1 MPHFLARKTLTY
13 HYLFEADSEEDA
25 RNEAEDLPDF
35 DWEQSDGPLIEVE
48 PVSGEPTQNDLSGS
62 FRAIVK

>member
-25 RNEAEDLPDF
+25 RNEAEDLPEY
-35 DWEQSDGPLIEVE
+35 DWEQSDVPLIEVE
-48 PVSGEPTQNDLSGS
+48 PVSDEPTQDDDKEAG
-62 FRAIVK
+62 

>member
-25 RNEAEDLPDF
+25 RNEAEDLPDY

-48 PVSGEPTQNDLSGS
+48 PVSEGPTQDDLLGS
-62 FRAIVK
+62 FRGIVK